1 MKLKEVCTETGLS
14 RKTIRLYEEKGLLVP
29 QKEYRNG
36 REYRE
41 YSQEDVTRLK
51 RIALLRKAMF
61 TMEEI
66 HRMLEDP
73 EAIQEIFPQYRQ
85 WLRQQKQTLEE
96 LISAAEQVKIQEVEN
111 IEELAACMEAAE
123 QLPLPQWDCQPH
135 FRYLDEIEEVRT
147 MKKQQDYFEG
157 RASDT
162 KAFRQTTLVMD
173 RDRGNDQAIT
183 FGQIKELEST
193 PARDDG
199 PVTRAAQEP
208 RWMRV
213 LSAIGGWVL
222 AVGVVLY
229 AIQELGYYL
238 GLMDFRSETPAI
250 VWVSIA
256 MMILGGILYAVV
268 RAIAAYR
275 ERQRWLNVVRAQEQE
290 KQRKQN

>member
-1 MKLKEVCTETGLS
+1 M
-14 RKTIRLYEEKGLLVP
+14 
-29 QKEYRNG
+29 Q
-36 REYRE
+36 
-41 YSQEDVTRLK
+41 
-51 RIALLRKAMF
+51 
-61 TMEEI
+61 
-66 HRMLEDP
+66 EDP
-73 EAIQEIFPQYRQ
+73 EAIREIFPQYRQ
-85 WLRQQKQTLEE
+85 WLRQQKRDLEGLLTVAETVQLQDVENLEE
-96 LISAAEQVKIQEVEN
+96 LTERMA
-111 IEELAACMEAAE
+111 EAARE
-123 QLPLPQWDCQPH
+123 LPLPQWDCSPH
-135 FRYLDEIEEVRT
+135 FRYLDELEEVRT

-183 FGQIKELEST
+183 FGQIKELERT

-199 PVTRAAQEP
+199 PVTNAAQEP

-222 AVGVVLY
+222 VVGVVLY

-238 GLMDFRSETPAI
+238 GLTDYHKPTPAI
-250 VWVSIA
+250 VWISIA
-256 MMILGGILYAVV
+256 MMIIGGVLYAVM

-275 ERQRWLNVVRAQEQE
+275 ERQRWLNVVREQEQE